1 MADYVAYYSRA
12 DVDRIVAEVYGAP
25 FSLIQASGTTTFET
39 AADVSSFLTQTFAK
53 LRESG
58 YGKSQLNH
66 YEVCRVHGD
75 LAVVETNYTRY
86 LRDGSVMG
94 SEGRAATYVLRRTA
108 AGLRIVAVIP
118 HTEASK

>member
-12 DVDRIVAEVYGAP
+12 DVDRIVAEVFSAP

-39 AADVSSFLTQTFAK
+39 AADVSAFLTQTFAK

-58 YGKSQLNH
+58 YGESKLNH
-66 YEVCRVHGD
+66 FEVCRVHGD

-86 LRDGSVMG
+86 QRDGAVMG

-108 AGLRIVAVIP
+108 DGLRIVAVIP
-118 HTEASK
+118 HTEVAK